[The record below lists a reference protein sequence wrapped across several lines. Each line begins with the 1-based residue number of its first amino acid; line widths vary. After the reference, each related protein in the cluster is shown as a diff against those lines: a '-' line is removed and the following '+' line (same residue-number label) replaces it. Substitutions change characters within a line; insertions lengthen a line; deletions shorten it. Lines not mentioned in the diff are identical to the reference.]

1 MKKSALIKGT
11 LILTAAGL
19 ITRLIGFVYRI
30 YLSNALGSEQLGI
43 YQLIFPV
50 YGICHT
56 LYASGIQTAIS
67 KLVAENGE
75 TGQRTVSSRRILLCG
90 AGLSFCLAFT
100 CSLLLYLNADTVAIV
115 FLKEAA
121 CAPSLRILS
130 LVFPFCGITSCIN
143 GYSYGR
149 SRSLLPAF
157 TQIAE
162 QLIRVGTVFFT
173 ASLSDNPVVSCELA
187 ILGVCAGELASNL
200 ISIGAILVQM
210 HRENALHPSSVSHQI
225 HSVKSRKT
233 LRMLTGLAA
242 PLTLNRLL
250 LSLLH
255 SFEAILIPTLLR
267 RSGLSQSEALSRYGV
282 LNGMALPFVYFASAI
297 TNALAVL
304 LLPVI
309 SEQDSANDRRRV
321 ALTTER
327 SVSVSLLL
335 GIFCNFLF
343 FFFGTPLGNTVFHDA
358 SAGSYI
364 RILSCL
370 CPFLYLTTT
379 LNSILNGLGKTMTTF
394 VVSLVGSVLRIGL
407 LYFLVPQGGMSG
419 CFIAL
424 LLSQLV
430 LCALELI
437 LVHYHTDFKLS
448 IYRIIA
454 LPALAAAAFGFLCQR
469 AYLLFT
475 NNGSVDSLLLLL
487 TACGVYSAA
496 YLLLPV
502 RFLFL
507 KRQ

>member
-1 MKKSALIKGT
+1 MKKSAIIKGT

-19 ITRLIGFVYRI
+19 LTRIIGFIYRI
-30 YLSNALGSEQLGI
+30 YLSNALGAEQLGI

-67 KLVAENGE
+67 KLVAE
-75 TGQRTVSSRRILLCG
+75 TGTEAPKRGARRILLCG
-90 AGLSFCLAFT
+90 AALSFCLALT
-100 CSLLLYLNADTVAIV
+100 CSLLLYLNADLVATV

-130 LVFPFCGITSCIN
+130 FVFPFCGITSCIN
-143 GYSYGR
+143 GYSYGK
-149 SRSLLPAF
+149 SKSTLPAF

-162 QLIRVGTVFFT
+162 QLVRVGTVFIA
-173 ASLSDNPVVSCELA
+173 ASLSDNPVMSCELA
-187 ILGVCAGELASNL
+187 IFGVFAGELVSNL
-200 ISIGAILVQM
+200 ISISTILFQM
-210 HRENALHPSSVSHQI
+210 RKENAIRSSSATQELLSH
-225 HSVKSRKT
+225 KSGKT
-233 LRMLTGLAA
+233 LRALTGLAA

-255 SFEAILIPTLLR
+255 SFEAIMIPSLLR
-267 RSGLSQSEALSRYGV
+267 RSGLSQSEALSHYGI

-309 SEQDSANDRRRV
+309 SEQDSANDRKRV

-327 SVSVSLLL
+327 SISVTLLL

-343 FFFGTPLGNTVFHDA
+343 FFFGTSLGNTVFHNP
-358 SAGSYI
+358 SAGGYI

-394 VVSLVGSVLRIGL
+394 VTSLTGSVLRIAL
-407 LYFLVPQGGMSG
+407 LYFLIPQSGMTG

-424 LLSQLV
+424 MLSQLV

-448 IYRIIA
+448 VYRIII
-454 LPALAAAAFGFLCQR
+454 LPAVAAATLGFLCHR

-475 NNGSVDSLLLLL
+475 NNGNADSLLPLLA
-487 TACGVYSAA
+487 ACSVFSLA

-502 RFLFL
+502 RFLFMQ
-507 KRQ
+507 KQ